1 MIWGAI
7 WNIFKYKF
15 KYFLNPKM
23 IKPEQKTYEIWL
35 NRGYNP
41 QPRVTFIIQS
51 HNKSDQV
58 CTIVEKL
65 RLVDNSEVIVID
77 DGSINSHSNKLVE
90 FLTNGN
96 EFILRAND
104 LYEVITYDRAI
115 TMARGEYMALL
126 QDDDYF
132 DQIDWVKQGIALF
145 EKYENLAILGG
156 RNGLAHLPFD
166 KTDDG
171 IFGPYILKGNIGSR
185 ANLFK
190 HKIVGRPRDMNGFKF
205 VESVNRSPMWIR
217 RDHYL
222 NKLGGIDQSF
232 APFQNDDTEL
242 CLRAWTLGLQVGWYP
257 SNFLISVLGSGGMR
271 IWNSNLTKRQDDVNA
286 QKIYDLYGDKITS
299 GFFRDLV
306 DKANSQIKK

>member
-1 MIWGAI
+1 MI
-7 WNIFKYKF
+7 WNILKYKF
-15 KYFLNPKM
+15 KSLLNSAITKPK
-23 IKPEQKTYEIWL
+23 QKTYEMWL
-35 NRGYNP
+35 NRGYQS
-41 QPRVTFIIQS
+41 QPKITFIIQS

-65 RLVDNSEVIVID
+65 RVVDASEVIVID

-90 FLTNGN
+90 FLTGGN
-96 EFILRAND
+96 EFIIRAND

-115 TMARGEYMALL
+115 TMARGEYIVLL
-126 QDDDYF
+126 QDDDDF
-132 DQIDWVKQGIALF
+132 NQIDWVKQGIALF
-145 EKYENLAILGG
+145 EKHENLAILGG

-190 HKIVGRPRDMNGFKF
+190 FKIVGKPRGMNDFKF
-205 VESVNRSPMWIR
+205 VESVNRAPMWIR
-217 RDHYL
+217 RDYYL

-242 CLRAWTLGLQVGWYP
+242 CLRAWTVGLQVGWYP
-257 SNFLISVLGSGGMR
+257 SNFMISVLGSGGMR
-271 IWNSNLTKRQDDVNA
+271 IWNSNLTKRQDDVNSK
-286 QKIYDLYGDKITS
+286 KISDRYGGQIAS

-306 DKANSQIKK
+306 DKANSQIEE

>member
-1 MIWGAI
+1 MIYKI
-7 WNIFKYKF
+7 LKYKL
-15 KYFLNPKM
+15 KSLLNSTIAKPK
-23 IKPEQKTYEIWL
+23 QKTYEMWL
-35 NRGYNP
+35 NRGYHS
-41 QPRVTFIIQS
+41 QPKITFIIQS

-65 RLVDNSEVIVID
+65 RMVDASEVIVID
-77 DGSINSHSNKLVE
+77 DDSIKSHTEKLVT
-90 FLTNGN
+90 FLTGGN
-96 EFILRAND
+96 EFIIRAND

-115 TMARGEYMALL
+115 TMARGEYIVLL

-132 DQIDWVKQGIALF
+132 NQIDWVKQGITLF

-156 RNGLAHLPFD
+156 RNGLAHFTFD

-171 IFGPYILKGNIGSR
+171 IFGPYILDGNIGSR

-190 HKIVGRPRDMNGFKF
+190 YKIVGTPDDMNCFKF
-205 VESVNRSPMWIR
+205 VESVNRAPMWIR
-217 RDHYL
+217 RDYYL

-242 CLRAWTLGLQVGWYP
+242 CLRAWTVGLQVGWYQ
-257 SNFLISVLGSGGMR
+257 SKFKISVLGIGGMR
-271 IWNSNLTKRQDDVNA
+271 IWNSNLTKRQSDVNA
-286 QKIYDLYGDKITS
+286 KKIYDRYGDKITS

-306 DKANSQIKK
+306 DKVNSQIEE